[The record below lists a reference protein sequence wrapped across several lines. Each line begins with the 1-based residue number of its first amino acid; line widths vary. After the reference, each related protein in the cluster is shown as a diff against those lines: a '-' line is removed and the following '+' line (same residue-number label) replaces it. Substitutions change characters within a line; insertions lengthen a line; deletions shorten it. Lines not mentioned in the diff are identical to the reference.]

1 MLKKVNKN
9 SGMSLI
15 EVIVS
20 MLVLSIAVVAVTMS
34 FTAASRINLGSKQ
47 KQAVE
52 SLMENLMEYTE
63 AGGTNYASWFAA
75 ASSVPEDTLY
85 ATQQQTLYKGIKQGL
100 LTYDVRV
107 LIDTAP
113 TEYEKD
119 KLNNYDVI
127 QFGGASSNTIMIDAS
142 LKSYDVSTEFGADVS
157 DYDEMAYKF
166 FSNMHTSAV
175 LEHNLADEQAEEAD
189 PDGHEEDPWDLTEK
203 AQIPNFVDRE
213 LRLIV
218 TKPTEDKMQLTA
230 NLTYILNASIQ
241 LPTGTSH
248 TYERTLFVS
257 DMYDLAS
264 NTEEGAKKL
273 NQIYIMYSPAKLEP
287 LGYGLGQDIRVMD
300 PGQDMKANIFIANQQ
315 TASKN
320 LNDAILLNSIDALDT
335 TTYKVMV
342 SFENPND
349 SSENYNP
356 AGGDIYCSGDME
368 LHEAATFAPATMVY
382 KNKLVAKGKEVRIIT
397 TKLDILESG
406 TDTVLATKTV
416 THLQ

>member
-1 MLKKVNKN
+1 
-9 SGMSLI
+9 
-15 EVIVS
+15 
-20 MLVLSIAVVAVTMS
+20 
-34 FTAASRINLGSKQ
+34 
-47 KQAVE
+47 
-52 SLMENLMEYTE
+52 
-63 AGGTNYASWFAA
+63 
-75 ASSVPEDTLY
+75 
-85 ATQQQTLYKGIKQGL
+85 
-100 LTYDVRV
+100 
-107 LIDTAP
+107 
-113 TEYEKD
+113 
-119 KLNNYDVI
+119 
-127 QFGGASSNTIMIDAS
+127 
-142 LKSYDVSTEFGADVS
+142 
-157 DYDEMAYKF
+157 
-166 FSNMHTSAV
+166 
-175 LEHNLADEQAEEAD
+175 
-189 PDGHEEDPWDLTEK
+189 
-203 AQIPNFVDRE
+203 
-213 LRLIV
+213 
-218 TKPTEDKMQLTA
+218 
-230 NLTYILNASIQ
+230 
-241 LPTGTSH
+241 
-248 TYERTLFVS
+248 
-257 DMYDLAS
+257 
-264 NTEEGAKKL
+264 
-273 NQIYIMYSPAKLEP
+273 MYSPAKLEP